1 VNNEKWELEKVNH
14 KLKEKMIQAFNEVW
28 EISKKHEVNLR
39 MSAFISALQR
49 LEKSIKL

>member
-1 VNNEKWELEKVNH
+1 MNK
-14 KLKEKMIQAFNEVW
+14 AFNEVW
-28 EISKKHEVNLR
+28 DISEKHQTSLR